1 MTRRPAQPGGHP
13 YFDEVTAER
22 LLRGQ
27 RPAPG
32 APSAE
37 QVISE
42 LLAAASASPSASE
55 LSGEPRA
62 TAAFAASRPATTA
75 PRHARHAI
83 RRRRPA
89 VGPRVSHG
97 LAAAAALGALTVGG
111 MAAAAYT
118 GSLPSSI
125 QKLAHDHIGAP
136 HGRSPH
142 PQPASTTSRRSKT
155 TATALRSG
163 GAGNSGQPGL
173 SAVTPTPRP
182 TPSGPGRRPAATSAA
197 SRTLSVASQRDE
209 LCAAY
214 LQALRSGDKSAMDNA
229 LRPLEK
235 AAGGHDNVTAYCAP
249 VWPSGAITSQAHDS
263 GYPHQ
268 LPTRTV
274 SESSQSPSGR
284 QPS

>member
-32 APSAE
+32 APPAE

-42 LLAAASASPSASE
+42 LLAAASAPPSTSE

-62 TAAFAASRPATTA
+62 VAAFAASRPATTG
-75 PRHARHAI
+75 PRHARLVI

-97 LAAAAALGALTVGG
+97 LAAAAALGALTLGG
-111 MAAAAYT
+111 VAAAAYT

-136 HGRSPH
+136 HGRPPH
-142 PQPASTTSRRSKT
+142 PQAASTSSRRPKP

-163 GAGNSGQPGL
+163 GAGNPGQPGL

-182 TPSGPGRRPAATSAA
+182 TPSGPGRRSTS
-197 SRTLSVASQRDE
+197 STRPTSSVSPVSPASQRFQ
-209 LCAAY
+209 LCNAY
-214 LQALRSGDKSAMDNA
+214 LDARSRGHQSDADKAW
-229 LRPLEK
+229 RRLEK
-235 AAGGHDNVTAYCAP
+235 AAGGRENVLAYCAP
-249 VWPSGAITSQAHDS
+249 VWPTGAINSEPHDS
-263 GYPHQ
+263 SYPSQ
-268 LPTRTV
+268 LPTSTAP
-274 SESSQSPSGR
+274 ESAAGR
-284 QPS
+284 PPN

>member
-1 MTRRPAQPGGHP
+1 MARPPAQPGGHP

-22 LLRGQ
+22 LLRRQ

-32 APSAE
+32 APPAE

-42 LLAAASASPSASE
+42 LLAAASAPPSASE

-62 TAAFAASRPATTA
+62 VAAFAASRPATTA

-83 RRRRPA
+83 RRRRSA

-97 LAAAAALGALTVGG
+97 LAAAAALGALTMGG
-111 MAAAAYT
+111 VAAAAYT

-142 PQPASTTSRRSKT
+142 PQPASTASRSKT

-163 GAGNSGQPGL
+163 GAGNSGQPPL
-173 SAVTPTPRP
+173 TAVTTPTPRP

-197 SRTLSVASQRDE
+197 PRTSSASLASERYK
-209 LCAAY
+209 LCTAY
-214 LQALRSGDKSAMDNA
+214 LQAQSRGDKSDVDQA

-249 VWPSGAITSQAHDS
+249 VWPSGAITTEPHDS
-263 GYPHQ
+263 GYPYQ
-268 LPTRTV
+268 LPTRTTP
-274 SESSQSPSGR
+274 ESAPGR
-284 QPS
+284 QQS

>member
-1 MTRRPAQPGGHP
+1 MARPPAQPGGHP

-22 LLRGQ
+22 LLRVQ

-32 APSAE
+32 APPAE

-42 LLAAASASPSASE
+42 LLAAASAPPSASE

-62 TAAFAASRPATTA
+62 MAAFAASRPATTA

-83 RRRRPA
+83 RRRRSA

-111 MAAAAYT
+111 VAAAAYT

-136 HGRSPH
+136 HRGSPH
-142 PQPASTTSRRSKT
+142 PQPASTSSRRPKP

-182 TPSGPGRRPAATSAA
+182 TPSGPGRRPAATSPA
-197 SRTLSVASQRDE
+197 SRTSSLSLASERDE
-209 LCAAY
+209 LCTAY
-214 LQALRSGDKSAMDNA
+214 LQAQSRGDKSEMDKA

-249 VWPSGAITSQAHDS
+249 VWPSGAITSDPYDS

-268 LPTRTV
+268 LLTRTAP
-274 SESSQSPSGR
+274 ESAPGR